1 LDASIGYPVPVTVS
15 FELTASNIT
24 SRGCWLCYI
33 GSLLGSP
40 ADLSISNRR
49 LIMRRRKQGIV
60 IMGIYKVPPLLLF
73 WGRPAF
79 KSPMGVSYKQMI
91 ESVVLV
97 ETRLGSESKLLC
109 CTN

>member
-1 LDASIGYPVPVTVS
+1 
-15 FELTASNIT
+15 
-24 SRGCWLCYI
+24 
-33 GSLLGSP
+33 
-40 ADLSISNRR
+40 
-49 LIMRRRKQGIV
+49 
-60 IMGIYKVPPLLLF
+60 MGIYKVPPLLLF